1 MRKPFACFFALAMVF
16 SLAACGGDTSVSAP
30 AGPSI
35 EDLLAQAQE
44 SMASVTSMRYTTTMD
59 MDLAADGEAMQ
70 VLTTV
75 KTDCILD
82 PLTLKMDTTLD
93 LGEWGDLTTESYVTT
108 QGDTATVYTGMDVA
122 GTGEMTWASQ
132 ELSDLSYLS
141 QYDAQSSFEL
151 YLSSAE
157 SFTEAGQETISG
169 VACTRYDGT
178 IAKDAIRQVLDAS
191 GVLDQLDTLEL
202 GDLSGLLDVLDDL
215 PISIWLSQ
223 EDSTPM
229 QYELEMTGLMQ
240 SMMDQLFA
248 DEDVNIEVNRVT
260 VSLTM
265 EEFNNLETLQIPE
278 EALAS

>member
-1 MRKPFACFFALAMVF
+1 
-16 SLAACGGDTSVSAP
+16 
-30 AGPSI
+30 
-35 EDLLAQAQE
+35 
-44 SMASVTSMRYTTTMD
+44 
-59 MDLAADGEAMQ
+59 
-70 VLTTV
+70 
-75 KTDCILD
+75 
-82 PLTLKMDTTLD
+82 
-93 LGEWGDLTTESYVTT
+93 
-108 QGDTATVYTGMDVA
+108 
-122 GTGEMTWASQ
+122 
-132 ELSDLSYLS
+132 
-141 QYDAQSSFEL
+141 
-151 YLSSAE
+151 
-157 SFTEAGQETISG
+157 

-248 DEDVNIEVNRVT
+248 DEDVTIEVNRVT